1 MFHCGMLS
9 YSVRK
14 KEQVQQIMWPVK
26 LLPGDYILPLLWS
39 TLHTERDMN
48 FNIQDPF
55 LAARTP
61 LYSRYFRGWILQSI
75 ANRSLNRYYRVAKLI
90 YTESSMD
97 RNSPE
102 VSVVVPLLNE
112 QDNISPLYEQTTQTL
127 TDKHNYEIIFV
138 DDGSSDDSFT
148 ILSELQKADN
158 KVRVI
163 RFRKNFGQTAA
174 LAAGFAHA
182 RGSIIVAIDADLQN
196 DPADIPKMIDKLHE
210 GFDVVSGWRKKRHD
224 NAITR
229 LIPSKIA
236 NWLIATITGVK
247 LHDFGCTL
255 KAYRREVLAETKL
268 YGEMHRFI
276 PALASWN
283 GARITEMI
291 VNHRPRT
298 AGAAKYGL
306 SRTLKVVLD
315 LITVKFLGSFSTKP
329 IYIFGGLGVLSGI
342 ASVISGLAVLY
353 QKFISATH
361 LAMNR
366 NPLLVLT
373 AMLITTTIQFILM
386 GLLAELLVRTYH
398 ESQNR
403 PTYVI
408 KEILESTGGPD
419 DQNGD
424 QK

>member
-1 MFHCGMLS
+1 M
-9 YSVRK
+9 
-14 KEQVQQIMWPVK
+14 
-26 LLPGDYILPLLWS
+26 
-39 TLHTERDMN
+39 
-48 FNIQDPF
+48 
-55 LAARTP
+55 
-61 LYSRYFRGWILQSI
+61 QSI
-75 ANRSLNRYYRVAKLI
+75 ANPSPNNYDRVIKLI
-90 YTESSMD
+90 DTGSNMD
-97 RNSPE
+97 KNGPE

-112 QDNISPLYEQTTQTL
+112 QDNISPLYEQITQTL
-127 TDKHNYEIIFV
+127 TDGHDYEIIFV
-138 DDGSSDDSFT
+138 DDGSTDESFN
-148 ILSELQKADN
+148 ILSRLQKADN
-158 KVRVI
+158 KTRVI

-182 RGSIIVAIDADLQN
+182 QGNIIVAIDADLQN

-236 NWLIATITGVK
+236 NWLIAKITRVK

-255 KAYRREVLAETKL
+255 KVYRREVLAETKL

-283 GARITEMI
+283 GASICEMI

-306 SRTLKVVLD
+306 NRTMKVVLD

-329 IYIFGGLGVLSGI
+329 IYIFGGLGVLSALASI
-342 ASVISGLAVLY
+342 ASGLVVLY
-353 QKFISATH
+353 QKFISATP
-361 LAMNR
+361 LPMNR

-373 AMLITTTIQFILM
+373 AMLITTTVQLILM

-408 KEILESTGGPD
+408 KEILESPQGQT
-419 DQNGD
+419 DQNGE